1 MKRLLLLVATLMA
14 ALTASAQTAPERH
27 GWSEEVPLH
36 GDVEWVGIK
45 TYELEEQDGEL
56 FYDEAKNTEVY
67 EFNKAGN
74 VFSYSCWDGDGNL
87 IYMKLYGYNSEGKC
101 SDLTEY
107 DSEGNLLSKYEYFYN
122 SEGKLTE
129 THRYNSEEI
138 LYLKEIYK
146 YDLKGNMTR
155 QENQNPDGTL
165 EVGYFFEY
173 EEYDG
178 LNNLIK
184 EMQYDCNGVIAWEIE
199 YSFPLRS
206 TNPTEKILYLY
217 GDNNTEQKWTYEYN
231 GRGDLCKEYGYDTEG
246 NLKSE
251 IIYKYNTEGLLV
263 GSYYFDSEM
272 NLKWGS
278 LITYD
283 NNGNKTTQ
291 ATHNSQGEVTSRLSC
306 KYDSSNNVIEIIE
319 YYSPE
324 EGFTSEYKKFTIGYR
339 TE

>member
-1 MKRLLLLVATLMA
+1 MAVILAT
-14 ALTASAQTAPERH
+14 ALTATAQTAPERQ

-56 FYDEAKNTEVY
+56 FYNEAKNTEVY

-107 DSEGNLLSKYEYFYN
+107 DSEGNLLSRYEYFYN

-129 THRYNSEEI
+129 THRYNSEKI
-138 LYLKEIYK
+138 LYLKEIYE
-146 YDLKGNMTR
+146 YDRKGNMTL

-165 EVGYFFEY
+165 EVGYFFV
-173 EEYDG
+173 YDEH
-178 LNNLIK
+178 NNLVR
-184 EMQYDCNGVIAWEIE
+184 EGQYDYNRVKDWEIN
-199 YSFPLRS
+199 YSFHRLS
-206 TNPTEKILYLY
+206 TNLEEKVIYFY
-217 GDNNTEQKWTYEYN
+217 TNNTEQRWTYEYN
-231 GRGDLCKEYGYDTEG
+231 GRGDLCKEYSYDTEG

-324 EGFTSEYKKFTIGYR
+324 EGFTSEYKEFTIGYR
-339 TE
+339 KE

>member
-1 MKRLLLLVATLMA
+1 MKRLLLMVATLMA

-74 VFSYSCWDGDGNL
+74 VFRYICYDGDGNL

-155 QENQNPDGTL
+155 QENKNPDGTL

-184 EMQYDCNGVIAWEIE
+184 EMQYDCNGIIAWEIE

-231 GRGDLCKEYGYDTEG
+231 GRGDLCKEYIYDTEG
-246 NLKSE
+246 KLKSE

-324 EGFTSEYKKFTIGYR
+324 EGFTSEYKEFTIGYR